1 MQFIRHRVSDH
12 DPWMLNP
19 AVSFIP
25 LFLTSF
31 HSWVAE
37 SERAFFGSGG
47 KGKGKTAAES
57 AELLAAER
65 EFLAHFLHH

>member
-1 MQFIRHRVSDH
+1 MILGLKILHPYF
-12 DPWMLNP
+12 
-19 AVSFIP
+19 
-25 LFLTSF
+25 FLPHTPF
-31 HSWVAE
+31 VGGLE

-47 KGKGKTAAES
+47 GKGKGREKTAAA